1 MLTVMVKNLQLVLCQ
16 NLCMLTQLQWRII
29 RRVMLAKPGATLSAW
44 RQIYWL
50 HRLASVL
57 KVFIVIL
64 LLKVHDLYG
73 LNVLY
78 HLKWLKRYSL
88 LSRKIICRGCIF

>member
-1 MLTVMVKNLQLVLCQ
+1 MLTVMVKNLLLVLCQ

-29 RRVMLAKPGATLSAW
+29 QRVMLPKPGATLSVW
-44 RQIYWL
+44 RQSCWL

-78 HLKWLKRYSL
+78 HLK
-88 LSRKIICRGCIF
+88 